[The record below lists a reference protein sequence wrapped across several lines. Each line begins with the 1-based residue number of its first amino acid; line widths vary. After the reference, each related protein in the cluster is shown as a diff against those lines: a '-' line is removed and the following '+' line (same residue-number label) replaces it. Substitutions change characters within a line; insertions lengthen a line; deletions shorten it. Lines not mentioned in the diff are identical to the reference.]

1 MTLVGGL
8 IFSETVQRATNT
20 RERKNNNKT
29 SKKRYAQ
36 RGLQKGDTRSHPTAV
51 GASPTSWILKGHNL
65 WKERDK
71 EGSGIPEVAG
81 SGRNGEVYI
90 PL

>member
-1 MTLVGGL
+1 M
-8 IFSETVQRATNT
+8 R
-20 RERKNNNKT
+20 
-29 SKKRYAQ
+29 
-36 RGLQKGDTRSHPTAV
+36 KGDARSHPTAV

-81 SGRNGEVYI
+81 SGRNGEVHPIMIYI
-90 PL
+90 QG